1 MDKMTPVC
9 QKGYS
14 TTRRCQEVLL
24 QLIENIE
31 ECKIKN
37 QAAAILSLDIRKAFD
52 SIGHQ
57 FLSKVLDFFNIG
69 PNMKKWL
76 LILSTNRTAC
86 IKLDNENKTKYF
98 KLARGNAQG
107 DIISPFLFLLGYQIL
122 LFKLNFDLQILGIAD
137 TLPGNPAALVV
148 PDPG

>member
-1 MDKMTPVC
+1 MDKMTLVC

-14 TTRRCQEVLL
+14 KTRLCQEVLL

-37 QAAAILSLDIRKAFD
+37 KTAAILSLDIRKAFD

-57 FLSKVLDFFNIG
+57 YLSKVSDFFNIG

-76 LILSTNRTAC
+76 LLLSTNCTAC
-86 IKLDNENKTKYF
+86 IRLDNESKTEYF
-98 KLARGNAQG
+98 KLAPGNAQG

-122 LFKLNFDLQILGIAD
+122 LFKLNYDLQILGITD
-137 TLPGNPAALVV
+137 NLPGTSQCTPYRI
-148 PDPG
+148 

>member
-1 MDKMTPVC
+1 M
-9 QKGYS
+9 
-14 TTRRCQEVLL
+14 
-24 QLIENIE
+24 
-31 ECKIKN
+31 
-37 QAAAILSLDIRKAFD
+37 
-52 SIGHQ
+52 
-57 FLSKVLDFFNIG
+57 
-69 PNMKKWL
+69 
-76 LILSTNRTAC
+76 AC

>member
-1 MDKMTPVC
+1 M
-9 QKGYS
+9 
-14 TTRRCQEVLL
+14 
-24 QLIENIE
+24 
-31 ECKIKN
+31 
-37 QAAAILSLDIRKAFD
+37 SLDIRKAFD

-76 LILSTNRTAC
+76 LLLSTNPTAC
-86 IKLDNENKTKYF
+86 IKLDNKNKTKYF

-122 LFKLNFDLQILGIAD
+122 LFKLNFDLQILGTAD
-137 TLPGNPAALVV
+137 NPPENPAPLGLASSRPRGRCNLLQGARHGRRCKL
-148 PDPG
+148 PRTDGPEQPATN